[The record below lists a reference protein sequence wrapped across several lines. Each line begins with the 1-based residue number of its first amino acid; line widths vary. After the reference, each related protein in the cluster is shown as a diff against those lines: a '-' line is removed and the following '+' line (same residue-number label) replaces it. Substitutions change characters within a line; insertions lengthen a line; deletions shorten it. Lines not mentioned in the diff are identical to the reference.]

1 MIVNLETKTNTKIV
15 PVDFVWKIDNIH
27 NVKSGYKSP
36 DLKIE
41 NKKVFFKLEK
51 NKDMNRYELWMYNK
65 SWPFKITIRK
75 SNNTNESFRRKHKLF
90 SFYQNELG
98 TKTEVRILITF
109 EVILKILTNTIVY
122 RTHQPVTS
130 NKKIN

>member
-1 MIVNLETKTNTKIV
+1 
-15 PVDFVWKIDNIH
+15 
-27 NVKSGYKSP
+27 
-36 DLKIE
+36 
-41 NKKVFFKLEK
+41 
-51 NKDMNRYELWMYNK
+51 MNRYELWMYNK

-75 SNNTNESFRRKHKLF
+75 NNHTTESFRRKHKLF

-98 TKTEVRILITF
+98 TKTEVRILIKF
-109 EVILKILTNTIVY
+109 DIILKILTNTIVY